1 MKAMSVAQ
9 VRARMTPAA
18 PSIER
23 LDKVVDLAERRLISA
38 NAKMERNRQE
48 KIAALVAL
56 CHAKAERTSFLGRQG
71 MLL

>member
-1 MKAMSVAQ
+1 MKHLSVEQ
-9 VRARMTPAA
+9 VRSRMKPAA

-23 LDKVVDLAERRLISA
+23 LDKVVDLAERRLSSA
-38 NAKMERNRQE
+38 NAKLARNRRE

-56 CHAKAERTSFLGRQG
+56 CHAKAERTAFIARQG

>member
-1 MKAMSVAQ
+1 MKGMSVAQ

-18 PSIER
+18 PCIER
-23 LDKVVDLAERRLISA
+23 LDKVVDLAERRVSRA
-38 NAKMERNRQE
+38 NVKLDHDLRE

-56 CHAKAERTSFLGRQG
+56 CHAKADRTAFLGRQG